1 MPKAKDKKLP
11 KDKKLIIIAGPTAS
25 GKTQI
30 AIEVAQL
37 LKTEIVSFDSRQ
49 IFREMTIGTA
59 VPNTQQLK
67 AIKHHF
73 IHSHSIA
80 EDMNASRYANEAT
93 HTINQ
98 LLEKNNTVVVTGGTG
113 MYMHAFLFGLDA
125 TSNTD
130 YQLRAS
136 LEKECAEKGLEYLA
150 HQLKTLDKKS
160 YHEIDIHNPR
170 RVIRALEII
179 YSSGKTRSSFI
190 DETIKT
196 PAYSFTL
203 YVLNPDRQ
211 LLYENINNRVDLMIE
226 KGLVDEA
233 RQLLPYRHLT
243 ALHTVGYKELFEYF
257 DRNSTLDQA
266 IEKIKQHT
274 RNYAKRQ
281 LTWFR
286 QYDDAIWITQEA
298 MKKKIEEKSL

>member
-1 MPKAKDKKLP
+1 MP

-30 AIEVAQL
+30 AIEVAKL
-37 LKTEIVSFDSRQ
+37 HSTEIVSFDSRQ

-59 VPNTQQLK
+59 VPDAQQMNTV
-67 AIKHHF
+67 KHHF

-80 EDMNASRYANEAT
+80 EDMNASRYADEAT
-93 HTINQ
+93 NTVNQ
-98 LLEKNNTVVVTGGTG
+98 LLEINEAVVLTGGTG
-113 MYMHAFLFGLDA
+113 MYMHAALFGLDP
-125 TSNTD
+125 TPNTD

-150 HQLKTLDKKS
+150 HQLKTLDEKS
-160 YHEIDIHNPR
+160 YHQIDIHNPR

-190 DETIKT
+190 EDKNKIST
-196 PAYSFTL
+196 YNFTL

-211 LLYENINNRVDLMIE
+211 LLYDNINQRVDMMIE
-226 KGLVDEA
+226 IGLVDEA
-233 RQLLPYRHLT
+233 KQLLPYRHLT

-257 DRNSTLDQA
+257 DRNITLDQA

-286 QYDDAIWITQEA
+286 QYDDAIWITPEE
-298 MKKKIEEKSL
+298 MKKKIEKKNL

>member
-1 MPKAKDKKLP
+1 MP

-30 AIEVAQL
+30 AIEVAKL
-37 LKTEIVSFDSRQ
+37 HSTEIVSFDSRQ

-59 VPNTQQLK
+59 VPDAQQMNTV
-67 AIKHHF
+67 KHHF

-80 EDMNASRYANEAT
+80 EDMNASRYADEAT
-93 HTINQ
+93 NTVNQ
-98 LLEKNNTVVVTGGTG
+98 LLEINEAVVLTGGTG
-113 MYMHAFLFGLDA
+113 MYMHAALFGLDP
-125 TSNTD
+125 TPNTD

-150 HQLKTLDKKS
+150 HQLKTLDEKS
-160 YHEIDIHNPR
+160 YHQIDIHNPR

-190 DETIKT
+190 EDKNKIST
-196 PAYSFTL
+196 YNFTL

-211 LLYENINNRVDLMIE
+211 LLYDNINQRVDMMIE

-233 RQLLPYRHLT
+233 KQLLPYRHLT

-257 DRNSTLDQA
+257 DRNITLDQA

-286 QYDDAIWITQEA
+286 QYDDAVWITPEE
-298 MKKKIEEKSL
+298 MKKKIEKKNL

>member
-1 MPKAKDKKLP
+1 LP

-30 AIEVAQL
+30 AIEVAKL
-37 LKTEIVSFDSRQ
+37 HSTEIVSFDSRQ

-59 VPNTQQLK
+59 VPDAQKMNTV
-67 AIKHHF
+67 KHHF

-80 EDMNASRYANEAT
+80 EDMNASRYVDEAT
-93 HTINQ
+93 NTINQ
-98 LLEKNNTVVVTGGTG
+98 LLEKNETVVLTGGTG
-113 MYMHAFLFGLDA
+113 MYMHAALFGLDP
-125 TSNTD
+125 TPNTD

-150 HQLKTLDKKS
+150 HQLKTLDEKS
-160 YHEIDIHNPR
+160 YHQIDIHNPR

-190 DETIKT
+190 EDKNKIST
-196 PAYSFTL
+196 YNFTL

-211 LLYENINNRVDLMIE
+211 LLYDNINQRVDMMIE
-226 KGLVDEA
+226 NGLVDEA
-233 RQLLPYRHLT
+233 KLLLPYRHLT

-257 DRNSTLDQA
+257 DRNITLDQA

-286 QYDDAIWITQEA
+286 QYDDAVWITPEE
-298 MKKKIEEKSL
+298 MKKKIEKKNL

>member
-1 MPKAKDKKLP
+1 MP

-30 AIEVAQL
+30 AVEAAKL
-37 LKTEIVSFDSRQ
+37 LNTEIVSFDSRQ
-49 IFREMTIGTA
+49 IFREMSIGTA
-59 VPNTQQLK
+59 VPDTQQMN
-67 AIKHHF
+67 AVKHHF

-80 EDMNASRYANEAT
+80 EDMSASRYADEAT
-93 HTINQ
+93 NTINQ
-98 LLEKNNTVVVTGGTG
+98 LLEKNETVVFTGGTG
-113 MYMHAFLFGLDA
+113 MYMHAVLYGLDP
-125 TSNTD
+125 TPNTD

-136 LEKECAEKGLEYLA
+136 LEKECAEKGLEYLI
-150 HQLKTLDKKS
+150 HQLKTLDEKS
-160 YHEIDIHNPR
+160 YHKIDIHNPR

-179 YSSGKTRSSFI
+179 YSSGKTRSSFFE
-190 DETIKT
+190 DKNKT
-196 PAYSFTL
+196 SAFNFTL

-211 LLYENINNRVDLMIE
+211 LLYDNINQRVDMMIE
-226 KGLVDEA
+226 NGLIDEA
-233 RQLLPYRHLT
+233 KQLLPNRHLT

-257 DRNSTLDQA
+257 DRNITLDLA

-286 QYDDAIWITQEA
+286 QYDNAIWLAPEE
-298 MKKKIEEKSL
+298 MKKKIEEKNL

>member
-1 MPKAKDKKLP
+1 MP

-30 AIEVAQL
+30 AIEVAKL
-37 LKTEIVSFDSRQ
+37 HSTEIVSFDSRQ

-59 VPNTQQLK
+59 VPDAQQMNTV
-67 AIKHHF
+67 KHHF

-80 EDMNASRYANEAT
+80 EDMNASRYADEAT
-93 HTINQ
+93 NTVNQ
-98 LLEKNNTVVVTGGTG
+98 LLEINEAVVLTGGTG
-113 MYMHAFLFGLDA
+113 MYMHAALFGLDP
-125 TSNTD
+125 TPNTD

-150 HQLKTLDKKS
+150 HQLKTLDEKS
-160 YHEIDIHNPR
+160 YHQIDIHNPR

-190 DETIKT
+190 EDKNKIST
-196 PAYSFTL
+196 YNFTL

-211 LLYENINNRVDLMIE
+211 LLYDNINQRVDMMIE

-233 RQLLPYRHLT
+233 KLLLPYRHLT

-257 DRNSTLDQA
+257 DRNITLDQA

-286 QYDDAIWITQEA
+286 QYDDAIWITPEE
-298 MKKKIEEKSL
+298 MKKKIEKKNL

>member
-1 MPKAKDKKLP
+1 MP

-30 AIEVAQL
+30 AIEVAKL
-37 LKTEIVSFDSRQ
+37 HSTEIVSFDSRQ

-59 VPNTQQLK
+59 VPDAQQMNTV
-67 AIKHHF
+67 KHHF

-80 EDMNASRYANEAT
+80 EDMNASRYADEAT
-93 HTINQ
+93 NTVNQ
-98 LLEKNNTVVVTGGTG
+98 LLEINEAVVLTGGTG
-113 MYMHAFLFGLDA
+113 MYMHAALFGLDP
-125 TSNTD
+125 TPNTD

-150 HQLKTLDKKS
+150 HQLKTLDEKS
-160 YHEIDIHNPR
+160 YHQIDIHNPR

-190 DETIKT
+190 EDKNKIST
-196 PAYSFTL
+196 YNFTL

-211 LLYENINNRVDLMIE
+211 LLYDNINQRVDMMIE

-233 RQLLPYRHLT
+233 KLLLPYRHLT

-257 DRNSTLDQA
+257 DRNITLDQA

-286 QYDDAIWITQEA
+286 QYDDAVWITPEE
-298 MKKKIEEKSL
+298 MKKKIEKKNL